1 MVPEGCSA
9 APEVKE
15 QSPVQPSPL
24 PPRIFKSKEQL
35 MLRANS
41 LKKALRQI
49 IDQTEKG
56 EMWSCLCGQPG
67 NGWRRK
73 AGLAQR
79 LALVGQ
85 QPKHA
90 GGWAGRTSRMV
101 SPTEPWWR
109 SSAGCQGP
117 WGWLGRRGCCLQSQ
131 LLLPLLLWCFP
142 SFPYR

>member
-1 MVPEGCSA
+1 MVPEGRSA

-15 QSPVQPSPL
+15 QSPVQPSPR

-67 NGWRRK
+67 NGGGARLDWHRDWLWWANSPNMLEGGQ
-73 AGLAQR
+73 AGHQ
-79 LALVGQ
+79 
-85 QPKHA
+85 
-90 GGWAGRTSRMV
+90 
-101 SPTEPWWR
+101 E
-109 SSAGCQGP
+109 
-117 WGWLGRRGCCLQSQ
+117 
-131 LLLPLLLWCFP
+131 
-142 SFPYR
+142 